1 MPSTSAEEVS
11 ASTRKWLDRISDAI
25 DVTDGIRLIVDGTVA
40 VPPGLVAADGVEL
53 RVGLQIVSSDAGE
66 GSVRGGAPELVVEV
80 SQGDS
85 YPGLRSAAWRGLQ
98 VPERWILLPDEAT
111 ILVEL
116 RDSHGS
122 STERR
127 ESGLLTSQ
135 GRGWRCH
142 LVVPEVFSP

>member
-1 MPSTSAEEVS
+1 MSPRSQPYAEGVPSTSAEEVS

-98 VPERWILLPDEAT
+98 VPERWILRSEEHT
-111 ILVEL
+111 SEL
-116 RDSHGS
+116 QSLMRISYDV
-122 STERR
+122 
-127 ESGLLTSQ
+127 LCLKKKKQ
-135 GRGWRCH
+135 
-142 LVVPEVFSP
+142 